1 MAILSN
7 TSTEWEAILYA
18 LVVHL
23 TTSKTNIIVNMTSPI
38 NGTEPVESRSS
49 CTGEKK
55 GRSDLISVIMP
66 CFNAAPFLEK
76 AVMSVI
82 DQTHPEIELTI
93 VDDGSTD
100 NSTAIV
106 EQLVMA
112 NPGRVR
118 LLHQKQQGP
127 YVARNLGLA
136 QASGEF
142 VAFLDADDWWR
153 EDLLEKLHAAL
164 LANSSAALAYCGW
177 QNTGLE
183 GGRGEPYVPPNYEQE
198 GKAERFLQAAS
209 PWPIH
214 AALVRRHAVDE
225 IGGFQTYLPTC
236 MDYDFWLRIGLAK
249 PIVLV
254 PEVMAFYRHHQGG
267 QIISRQ
273 WRQAQNVWTVKKTFA
288 RQYPDLV
295 TDLSDEK
302 LQSLIDGGLLRRGYD
317 NYWRRDLVSA
327 RRIFRLALRTG
338 SWGVKDLRYLLP
350 ALLPE
355 RLYLA
360 LIGAADHSDSKD

>member
-1 MAILSN
+1 M
-7 TSTEWEAILYA
+7 
-18 LVVHL
+18 
-23 TTSKTNIIVNMTSPI
+23 
-38 NGTEPVESRSS
+38 
-49 CTGEKK
+49 
-55 GRSDLISVIMP
+55 
-66 CFNAAPFLEK
+66 
-76 AVMSVI
+76 
-82 DQTHPEIELTI
+82 
-93 VDDGSTD
+93 
-100 NSTAIV
+100 
-106 EQLVMA
+106 
-112 NPGRVR
+112 
-118 LLHQKQQGP
+118 
-127 YVARNLGLA
+127 ARNLGLA

-327 RRIFRLALRTG
+327 RHIFRLALRTG
-338 SWGVKDLRYLLP
+338 NWGAKDLRYLLP

-360 LIGAADHSDSKD
+360 LIGVADHSETKD

>member
-1 MAILSN
+1 MS
-7 TSTEWEAILYA
+7 
-18 LVVHL
+18 L
-23 TTSKTNIIVNMTSPI
+23 TTLGPRPTNTNSGSTSEKTDQ
-38 NGTEPVESRSS
+38 G
-49 CTGEKK
+49 
-55 GRSDLISVIMP
+55 DLVTVVMP
-66 CFNAAPFLEK
+66 CYNAAPFVEEAVISVLGQSHLE
-76 AVMSVI
+76 
-82 DQTHPEIELTI
+82 TELVV

-106 EQLVMA
+106 EQLAMT

-164 LANSSAALAYCGW
+164 LTNSSAALAYCGW

-183 GGRGEPYVPPNYEQE
+183 GGRGEPYVPPNYEQ
-198 GKAERFLQAAS
+198 GDKAERFLQAAS

-214 AALVRRHAVDE
+214 AALVRRHAVDV

-236 MDYDFWLRIGLAK
+236 MDYDFWLRIGMSH
-249 PIVLV
+249 PIILV

-267 QIISRQ
+267 QIISKQ
-273 WRQAQNVWTVKKTFA
+273 WRQAKNVWTVKKTFA
-288 RQYPDLV
+288 RQCPELIKNI
-295 TDLSDEK
+295 SDKK
-302 LQSLIDGGLLRRGYD
+302 LRTLIGGGLLRRGYD

-327 RRIFRLALRTG
+327 RHIFRLALRTG
-338 SWGVKDLRYLLP
+338 NWGARDLRYLLP

-360 LIGAADHSDSKD
+360 LIGAADHSDSKE